1 MTRVKA
7 WMRLM
12 KRKWVLPKHKMI
24 FSHIDDFEEMD
35 FDHRPFYNP

>member
-12 KRKWVLPKHKMI
+12 KRKWKQPKKVT

-35 FDHRPFYNP
+35 FDHRPFYKR